1 MPGCCAQAFSGVVS
15 RHLTAVASLAVEHGL
30 WSTQDS
36 AVLAQGHSS
45 CSSYRSPALE
55 HRLNSWSA
63 CGIFSDQGPN
73 PCPTLA
79 GGFLTTE
86 PPEKSSFF
94 LALPCVL
101 CGILLPQ
108 SGIKPMP
115 PKVEPQ
121 SPNHQTARESG
132 LMFFKKSCPRALSP
146 IPPHEDTMRS
156 L

>member
-30 WSTQDS
+30 RSTQDS

-73 PCPTLA
+73 PCLPHWQVD
-79 GGFLTTE
+79 
-86 PPEKSSFF
+86 SSPLNHQRSPLFF

-115 PKVEPQ
+115 PTVEPQ

-132 LMFFKKSCPRALSP
+132 LMFFKKSCPGLSRQF
-146 IPPHEDTMRS
+146 HHMRTQ
-156 L
+156 

>member
-30 WSTQDS
+30 RSTQDS

-73 PCPTLA
+73 PSPTLA

-115 PKVEPQ
+115 PTVEPQ

-132 LMFFKKSCPRALSP
+132 LMFFKKSCPGLSRQF
-146 IPPHEDTMRS
+146 HHMRTQ
-156 L
+156 